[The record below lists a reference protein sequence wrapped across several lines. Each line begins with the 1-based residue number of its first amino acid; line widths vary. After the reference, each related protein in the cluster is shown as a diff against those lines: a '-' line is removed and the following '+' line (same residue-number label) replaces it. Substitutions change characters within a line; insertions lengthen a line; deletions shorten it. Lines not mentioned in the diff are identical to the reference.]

1 MAFFQLEVASL
12 NLSWWGMV
20 GSVSFKR
27 AISVCMNLLK
37 ALSFF
42 FPPPPDDFVFRGGFS
57 VAAFFSVVAIG
68 QSDGVA
74 GLRRRVKHCSTCLWR
89 LTGRKRLSSSGGLEE
104 GRKAHVGLGWAELIR
119 ESLPVFADRD
129 TLIAKTPGTCM
140 HPCTYGHVRRTVLVP
155 EDALE
160 VEQVV

>member
-1 MAFFQLEVASL
+1 MTASLGKTMTSMAKVTTKHDENHVVAGCSLAFFQLAVASL

-42 FPPPPDDFVFRGGFS
+42 FPPPPDDLVFRGGFS

-68 QSDGVA
+68 
-74 GLRRRVKHCSTCLWR
+74 
-89 LTGRKRLSSSGGLEE
+89 
-104 GRKAHVGLGWAELIR
+104 
-119 ESLPVFADRD
+119 
-129 TLIAKTPGTCM
+129 
-140 HPCTYGHVRRTVLVP
+140 
-155 EDALE
+155 
-160 VEQVV
+160 